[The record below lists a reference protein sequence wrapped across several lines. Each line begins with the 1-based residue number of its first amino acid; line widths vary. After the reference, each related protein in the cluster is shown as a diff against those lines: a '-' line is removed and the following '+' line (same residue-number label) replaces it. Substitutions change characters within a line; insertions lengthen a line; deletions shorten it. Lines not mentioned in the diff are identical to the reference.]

1 MSASIDTDTDTDAE
15 FETETVK
22 VPATPEEVAERRAIV
37 AQERLLRAQDGEL
50 AMSEHLAG
58 MEQEREKTAR
68 LREARMAREA
78 MPPSDAPKAK
88 AKRKTVK
95 KV

>member
-1 MSASIDTDTDTDAE
+1 MTAPTDIDTDPDAE
-15 FETETVK
+15 FEAETVK
-22 VPATPEEVAERRAIV
+22 VAATPEEVAERRAIV

-58 MEQEREKTAR
+58 MEHEREKTAR

-78 MPPSDAPKAK
+78 TPPAGAPKLK
-88 AKRKTVK
+88 AARKTVK

>member
-1 MSASIDTDTDTDAE
+1 LIAPTDTATDIDDE

-22 VPATPEEVAERRAIV
+22 VVATAEEIAERRAIV

-58 MEQEREKTAR
+58 IEQEREKTAR

-78 MPPSDAPKAK
+78 APPAAGPKAK
-88 AKRKTVK
+88 AKRATAK
-95 KV
+95 KA